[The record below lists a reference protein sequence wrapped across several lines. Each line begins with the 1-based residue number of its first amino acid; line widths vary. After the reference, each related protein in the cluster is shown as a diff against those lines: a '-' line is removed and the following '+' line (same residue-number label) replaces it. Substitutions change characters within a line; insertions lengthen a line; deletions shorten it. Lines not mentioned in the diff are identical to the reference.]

1 MCPQSEERGRRFYK
15 ERPTQTKNME
25 AEVLAVVLL
34 ILKIALRQTP
44 TLSTHLK
51 IEGRSLGEVTEDPNL
66 NLRV

>member
-1 MCPQSEERGRRFYK
+1 
-15 ERPTQTKNME
+15 ME

-34 ILKIALRQTP
+34 KPEIALRQTT

-51 IEGRSLGEVTEDPNL
+51 IERRSLGEVTEDPNL

>member
-1 MCPQSEERGRRFYK
+1 MDPQTEERGRRFHK
-15 ERPTQTKNME
+15 ERPAQTKSME

-34 ILKIALRQTP
+34 IPEIALRQTP

-51 IEGRSLGEVTEDPNL
+51 IEGRSLGEVTEDPNP